1 MLSEEAKE
9 VIVNSYIVESTKN
22 PPQVYTGWVVKQ
34 NGRQFRPYCSPAPG
48 VWKEA
53 KGAHK
58 ALLRH
63 FKNYYYSA
71 FIYAEK
77 INKAHI
83 QNQPVVTREEVY
95 QNLPATYIVEKLL
108 EKKYFEIVHVEN
120 ERL

>member
-83 QNQPVVTREEVY
+83 QNQPVDEGRSISK
-95 QNLPATYIVEKLL
+95 PPSYIYSRKIIR
-108 EKKYFEIVHVEN
+108 KEIF
-120 ERL
+120 